1 MRPQRL
7 WPSRLLC
14 PWDFQARVLEW
25 VAIPFSRGPPNPG
38 IEPGSPTLAGRF
50 FTTEPPGKPKNP
62 IVERILKRFLKDF
75 LPLVNQV
82 LLWKDFAGEIKIMS

>member
-7 WPSRLLC
+7 WPSMPLC

-25 VAIPFSRGPPNPG
+25 VAIPFSGGTPNPG
-38 IEPGSPTLAGRF
+38 IEPGSPAFISKF
-50 FTTEPPGKPKNP
+50 FITEPSGKPKNP
-62 IVERILKRFLKDF
+62 TAGRILKRFLKDF

-82 LLWKDFAGEIKIMS
+82 LLWKDSAGGMKVMN